1 MIKST
6 EPKFNTF
13 GSSVNKIRLSLFEVK
28 ETVPKNIVSIFKS
41 LREKVEAKDMEAE
54 EAMDILD
61 GFGDSVEKVLL
72 NACLID
78 IADKDA

>member
-1 MIKST
+1 
-6 EPKFNTF
+6 
-13 GSSVNKIRLSLFEVK
+13 
-28 ETVPKNIVSIFKS
+28 
-41 LREKVEAKDMEAE
+41 MEAE